1 MYHPSPDNL
10 EAFAE
15 GILRPDDRAVVAS
28 HLLACH
34 RCEGVV
40 EDWRSLFHA
49 LSALPRFAPAVGF
62 ADRVMRRVRV
72 RQPWHARAGA
82 AFGRYLPHTTRG
94 WALAAAFLALPVL
107 AGGSFAAW
115 LLSKSY
121 VTTHGLWVFATDRFF
136 GAAQSG
142 VVGVT
147 KFLMQTDIA
156 AWLARS
162 AGTVFSASGARG
174 LGALAA
180 ASAVLIVLSAW
191 ILYTNLFRTP
201 DRKSHYVTFSF

>member
-1 MYHPSPDNL
+1 MHHPSPENL

-15 GILRPDDRAVVAS
+15 GALRPADRATIES
-28 HLLACH
+28 HLLGCP
-34 RCEGVV
+34 RCDGVV
-40 EDWRSLFHA
+40 EEWRSLFHA
-49 LSALPRFAPAVGF
+49 LSLLPRFAPAVGF
-62 ADRVMRRVRV
+62 ADRVLRHVRI
-72 RQPWHARAGA
+72 REPWHARAGA
-82 AFGRYLPHTTRG
+82 TIGRFLPHTTRG
-94 WALAAAFLALPVL
+94 WALAAAFLALPIL
-107 AGGSFAAW
+107 AGGTFVVW

-136 GAAQSG
+136 AAAQSL

-147 KFLMQTDIA
+147 KFLMQTDVA

-180 ASAVLIVLSAW
+180 AGAVVIVLSAW

-201 DRKSHYVTFSF
+201 DRKSPYVTFSF